1 MCFVGNSKR
10 HAVRNLEVT
19 FTPRFLTCAEKQHV
33 DSTKDRASIQCAYA
47 GNPEPQLVWLRQTDD
62 KPITVGNGITIDVV
76 NEHHG
81 KYKSVITFER
91 GKLMAMPLSTTT
103 KAPNGQPL
111 SSTAKPPPPGDDYY
125 QQLLNG
131 GFIAKLSYHNEDKG
145 SRKIA
150 IVGDA
155 NQARSK
161 VLDNSSRKTFE
172 SVSTS
177 LLFLFSFVLLNMIQ
191 HH

>member
-1 MCFVGNSKR
+1 MR
-10 HAVRNLEVT
+10 HAVKHLEVT
-19 FTPRFLTCAEKQHV
+19 FTPRFLTCSEKQYV
-33 DSTKDRASIQCAYA
+33 DSAKDKAHIQCSYA
-47 GNPEPQLVWLRQTDD
+47 GNPEPQLVWLRQTDE
-62 KPITVGNGITIDVV
+62 KPVTTGNGITIDVT

-81 KYKSVITFER
+81 KFKSVITFER
-91 GKLMAMPLSTTT
+91 DKLIALPLSTTT
-103 KAPNGQPL
+103 KAPNGQPA
-111 SSTAKPPPPGDDYY
+111 SSTAKPLPAGDNYY

-145 SRKIA
+145 SRKIN

-177 LLFLFSFVLLNMIQ
+177 LLFLFSFVLLYMIQ

>member
-1 MCFVGNSKR
+1 MDILGNTKR
-10 HAVRNLEVT
+10 DTKRYLDVV

-33 DSTKDRASIQCAYA
+33 DSSKDKSSVHCSYA
-47 GNPEPQLVWLRQTDD
+47 GNPAPKLIWLRQSDE
-62 KPITVGNGITIDVV
+62 KPIMAGNGITIDVID
-76 NEHHG
+76 EHHG

-91 GKLMAMPLSTTT
+91 EKLAAIPSSTTT
-103 KAPNGQPL
+103 KSPPGQPS
-111 SSTAKPPPPGDDYY
+111 SSTAKPLPPGDNYY

-131 GFIAKLSYHNEDKG
+131 GFIAKLSYHDEDKG

-161 VLDNSSRKTFE
+161 LSGNSSPSTFE
-172 SVSTS
+172 RFTTS
-177 LLFLFSFVLLNMIQ
+177 LLFLFSFVLVYLIQ